1 MAKSTREEYPFRDSD
16 LPPISHYELQDYDQ
30 YTSPHDIE
38 EQDQPYRQDT
48 AEALRMLLAW
58 MLAAKTAATIGA
70 RALLLSNIVGISHE
84 QNRNYSTIAEA
95 AGISREAVR
104 LYSEQIEQFAGIR
117 TALSRTDSTRKACR
131 RSRLKAINKAT

>member
-1 MAKSTREEYPFRDSD
+1 MAQSTREEYPYRDNDS
-16 LPPISHYELQDYDQ
+16 LLGHYELHEYDAH
-30 YTSPHDIE
+30 TSPYDIE
-38 EQDQPYRQDT
+38 EEKEPYREDT

-58 MLAAKTAATIGA
+58 MLGAKTAATIGA

-117 TALSRTDSTRKACR
+117 TALSRTDGTRKACM